1 MSEESPLRKIHVD
14 LPREVHRRLRVK
26 AALEDVSLQAL
37 VVHVLSQAVKDVDLP
52 ADRVAEPS
60 SQWGA
65 SASYK
70 RRKGRS

>member
-1 MSEESPLRKIHVD
+1 MTEESPFRKIHVD

-37 VVHVLSQAVKDVDLP
+37 VARVLSQAVKDVDLP

-65 SASYK
+65 PTSYK